1 MDELKL
7 KAGEKIGALHE
18 AAKSAAGNG
27 RSRVEDAVNHTV
39 EVLNKIREAFND
51 IWHHELIAEGR
62 DRIAAWTRDAAQR
75 IRDGTPP
82 LSPVLLYEELVALF
96 TDRVWRRS
104 MVIFACGLAL
114 GGGCGLAVGLRCAT
128 HVPSGPHARALHA
141 QNDQSV
147 ILVEDATAPAAGAG
161 EVLIRVQAFSVCPC
175 DRATLRGRGAVL
187 RALCGRSQPVVGR
200 GFAGVVLDVGY
211 GVGHLELGDE
221 VWGCVS
227 EWSGGAATELLTI
240 RSTRVSKRP
249 HGLAADAAAS
259 LPWAGAL
266 ALRALERLRCTS
278 ECKGKRMVI
287 CGAASGEGCALIQLL
302 TARGAHVSVLAPRRA
317 RNALQN
323 LGAHE
328 YVELDANNHSSASWA
343 SLAQYGGRAG
353 PWDGVLACAGAGAP
367 AADCSPARAALKATA
382 ARDAVV
388 ELRPTPLITDRLP
401 TPLSVMF
408 AATFYTFRVFRWV
421 LGCGTHTDWL
431 EEKQRLSGGLTSLAT
446 LVNEGTLRPVLDK
459 VYLPQDFE
467 TALAH
472 ACSDEA
478 LGTTVIRF
486 P

>member
-18 AAKSAAGNG
+18 AAKTAAGTG

-39 EVLNKIREAFND
+39 DVLNKIREAFND

-114 GGGCGLAVGLRCAT
+114 GGGCGLAVGLRCGT

-147 ILVEDATAPAAGAG
+147 ILVEDATAP
-161 EVLIRVQAFSVCPC
+161 
-175 DRATLRGRGAVL
+175 
-187 RALCGRSQPVVGR
+187 
-200 GFAGVVLDVGY
+200 GVVLDVGY

-259 LPWAGAL
+259 LPWAGGL

-328 YVELDANNHSSASWA
+328 YVELDANNHSTAPWA
-343 SLAQYGGRAG
+343 ALAQHGGRAG
-353 PWDGVLACAGAGAP
+353 PWDGVLACGGAGAP
-367 AADCSPARAALKATA
+367 AAGCAPARAALKATA

-401 TPLSVMF
+401 IPLSVMF
-408 AATFYTFRVFRWV
+408 AASFYTFRVLRWV

-431 EEKQRLSGGLTSLAT
+431 EEKQRLADGLTSLAS

-459 VYLPQDFE
+459 VYLPEDFE
-467 TALAH
+467 AALAH